1 MMKKQRRGD
10 EVEASRGERQL
21 ERVGSHKM
29 NVRADAK
36 TFARDSEISLTE
48 VNCRD
53 KRLEPALSAK
63 RRRRHWNVSRAR
75 SHVQQRYALCIQPV
89 QAGRKRAQ
97 HNPPPAEEAIDAP
110 QIRKTSRDIF
120 IGALTGIE
128 QLFFIDSLRRQHTG
142 FCSSTASE
150 EPLSLESRL

>member
-48 VNCRD
+48 INRRD

-63 RRRRHWNVSRAR
+63 RGGRHWNVSRAR
-75 SHVQQRYALCIQPV
+75 SHVQQRHAVRVHFLE
-89 QAGRKRAQ
+89 ARRKRA
-97 HNPPPAEEAIDAP
+97 HHDPLSAEETVYPA
-110 QIRKTSRDIF
+110 
-120 IGALTGIE
+120 
-128 QLFFIDSLRRQHTG
+128 
-142 FCSSTASE
+142 
-150 EPLSLESRL
+150 